1 MTAESL
7 EGMDSVFVTLDTP
20 NAPLHVGMVL
30 ELVPTS
36 DTTVDPKKRFDEI
49 KLQIESRL
57 GRIDVLRRRI
67 VRVPFDL
74 GSPIAVEDPDFD
86 FGSHVVRRAVTS
98 PGGPKELEALVARI
112 MARPLAPDRPM
123 WEISVIEGLES
134 GRTGVLAKI
143 HHALADGVS
152 GVSVFAELFDLEQ
165 QPSTEIVAIEA
176 EIVPPIPTPLEMLA
190 RSSSEVLRRPA
201 AILEAMGT
209 TLEHVAGR
217 VDSVFA
223 EIATA
228 APTLLAAPKTSLSG
242 TVSHGRNFER
252 VCLSLPAVKEVSKEC
267 GGTVTD
273 FALTIVGG
281 AARRLLEHRGESLD
295 KELIAFIPVNIRAPG
310 TEGELGNKISARLA
324 PLATLIED
332 PHERLAT
339 LVARSKVIKEGG
351 VSQNDFLSEV
361 ANAVGP
367 AMASAAGKVI
377 DAFGLFEMLPN
388 VANLVLSSVP
398 GPPVPLW
405 CSGQQIVRASPMG
418 PLMFNQALNITL
430 LGYCDSLE
438 FGILGCSKKV
448 PDAALLRELVEDE
461 ATLLVGKKSAHF
473 RASTA

>member
-1 MTAESL
+1 M
-7 EGMDSVFVTLDTP
+7 
-20 NAPLHVGMVL
+20 
-30 ELVPTS
+30 
-36 DTTVDPKKRFDEI
+36 
-49 KLQIESRL
+49 
-57 GRIDVLRRRI
+57 
-67 VRVPFDL
+67 
-74 GSPIAVEDPDFD
+74 
-86 FGSHVVRRAVTS
+86 
-98 PGGPKELEALVARI
+98 
-112 MARPLAPDRPM
+112 
-123 WEISVIEGLES
+123 
-134 GRTGVLAKI
+134 
-143 HHALADGVS
+143 
-152 GVSVFAELFDLEQ
+152 
-165 QPSTEIVAIEA
+165 
-176 EIVPPIPTPLEMLA
+176 
-190 RSSSEVLRRPA
+190 
-201 AILEAMGT
+201 
-209 TLEHVAGR
+209 
-217 VDSVFA
+217 
-223 EIATA
+223 
-228 APTLLAAPKTSLSG
+228 
-242 TVSHGRNFER
+242 
-252 VCLSLPAVKEVSKEC
+252 
-267 GGTVTD
+267 
-273 FALTIVGG
+273 
-281 AARRLLEHRGESLD
+281 
-295 KELIAFIPVNIRAPG
+295 
-310 TEGELGNKISARLA
+310 A